1 MSGSNSK
8 ATSNRPPIGKPPAA
22 KPPKS
27 SKDTRKSTEIGS
39 AAGVIAK
46 IKSEA
51 EKSKVF
57 LEKQAM
63 LEEKR
68 KQLSVEQALKNGV

>member
-1 MSGSNSK
+1 MNADLDDLNEVVAVAGVSK
-8 ATSNRPPIGKPPAA
+8 VNSNRPPIGKPP
-22 KPPKS
+22 KS
-27 SKDTRKSTEIGS
+27 QKDVRKSIEAS
-39 AAGVIAK
+39 QAAGVIAK

-51 EKSKVF
+51 EKSKIF

-68 KQLSVEQALKNGV
+68 K